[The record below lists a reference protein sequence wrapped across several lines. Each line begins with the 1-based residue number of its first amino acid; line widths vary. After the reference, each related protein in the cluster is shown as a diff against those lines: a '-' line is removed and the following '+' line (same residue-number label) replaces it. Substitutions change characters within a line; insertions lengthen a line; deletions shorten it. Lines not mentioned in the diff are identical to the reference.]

1 MNTKRF
7 GVLAGLAVGLAVMVV
22 VATAVGSVTVPL
34 ADTVAVILQ
43 NLGLPAG
50 PVDPKDNAIIFLI
63 RLPRVLGA
71 ALVGAALATAGAALQ
86 SLLRNPM
93 ADPGLLG
100 VSSGAGFGAVLSI
113 GLGWASQGL
122 WFTPLLAV
130 AGALTASSVILVL
143 SFRGTKK
150 TVFTLILAG
159 LAVSTFFGAGTS
171 LVLSLVSH
179 DNVAQFLFWAMG
191 TLTEVRWETL
201 ALVAGPVVLGIAGLL
216 VFGRDLNVLLMGE
229 DEARSVGVDVTRTR
243 LVLLVLVSV
252 TTAGAVATSGPVG
265 FVGLMVPPL
274 LRLVLGP
281 DNRLLLPASALG
293 GALFLVA
300 CDLVSRMLGGPRE
313 INVGIVTALLGA
325 PYFLFLLVR
334 SGKKEGL

>member
-1 MNTKRF
+1 MRF
-7 GVLAGLAVGLAVMVV
+7 RGGVLAGLGIALGVAVLG
-22 VATAVGSVTVPL
+22 ATAVGSVEVPFS
-34 ADTVAVILQ
+34 ATVAVL
-43 NLGLPAG
+43 LKGVGLALG
-50 PVDPKDNAIIFLI
+50 PVDQKWDAIIVLI

-71 ALVGAALATAGAALQ
+71 ALIGAALATAGAVLQ

-113 GLGWASQGL
+113 GLGLASQSL
-122 WFTPLLAV
+122 WFTPLFAV
-130 AGALTASSVILVL
+130 VGALTASSVIVVL
-143 SFRGTKK
+143 SFQKGRMP
-150 TVFTLILAG
+150 VLTLILAG

-191 TLTEVRWETL
+191 TLANTRWDTL
-201 ALVAGPVVLGIAGLL
+201 GLAAVPVALGLAGLL
-216 VFGRDLNVLLMGE
+216 LFGRDLNVLVLGE
-229 DEARSVGVDVTRTR
+229 DEARSLGVDVARIR
-243 LVLLVLVSV
+243 LVLMALVSV
-252 TTAGAVATSGPVG
+252 TTAGAVCTSGPVG
-265 FVGLMVPPL
+265 FVGLMVPPM

-293 GALFLVA
+293 GALFLVV
-300 CDLVSRMLGGPRE
+300 CDLISRVISGPRE
-313 INVGIVTALLGA
+313 VNVGIVTALLGA

-334 SGKKEGL
+334 SSRGRTL